1 MVVTSRICPSNHFI
15 EVIGLERLYPRC
27 AIAAVAIVLIK
38 DNKILLVKRGY
49 PPGLGKWSVPGGVI
63 EAGERLVEAAK
74 RELKEE
80 TGIEAEPLGVLWV
93 LNNIVYDGEGRV
105 LYHYLVVDILFDPAT
120 VRGEMRPGG
129 DVVDVSWFDINEVLG
144 LPDVSRTTKRLIMR
158 IHKHGLVMIPID
170 EVDHISV
177 QR

>member
-1 MVVTSRICPSNHFI
+1 M
-15 EVIGLERLYPRC
+15 ERLYPRC

-38 DNKILLVKRGY
+38 DGKILLVKRGY

-80 TGIEAEPLGVLWV
+80 TGLEAEPIGILWV
-93 LNNIVYDGEGRV
+93 LNNIVYDREGKV
-105 LYHYLVVDILFDPAT
+105 LYHYLVVDMLFDSAT
-120 VRGEMRPGG
+120 VRGEMRPGS
-129 DVVDVSWFDINEVLG
+129 DVVDVSWFDINEVLE
-144 LPDVSRTTKRLIMR
+144 LPDVSRTTKRLVTR
-158 IHKHGLVMIPID
+158 IQKHGLVTLPID
-170 EVDHISV
+170 DVDHVSV